1 MNDYMSSYTLHN
13 LAQHFDGKIAFRYSD
28 YYSDENLRMTY
39 EIYQPGKAF
48 YIDEEG
54 KAYIYPG
61 QVNFDEV
68 KDLIENRKYRMS
80 PF

>member
-1 MNDYMSSYTLHN
+1 M
-13 LAQHFDGKIAFRYSD
+13 
-28 YYSDENLRMTY
+28 DENLRMTY
-39 EIYQPGKAF
+39 EIYTDGKAF

-61 QVNFDEV
+61 VISTNATRDW
-68 KDLIENRKYRMS
+68 IETRKFRMS

>member
-1 MNDYMSSYTLHN
+1 MTASPLNS
-13 LAQHFDGKIAFRYSD
+13 LARHFDGKIGFRFVD
-28 YYSDENLRMTY
+28 CFNEENLRMTY
-39 EIYQPGKAF
+39 EVYRHGKAF

-61 QVNFDEV
+61 VISTNATRDW
-68 KDLIENRKYRMS
+68 IETRKYRMS

>member
-1 MNDYMSSYTLHN
+1 
-13 LAQHFDGKIAFRYSD
+13 
-28 YYSDENLRMTY
+28 MTY
-39 EIYQPGKAF
+39 EVYRPGKAF

-61 QVNFDEV
+61 VISVEAT
-68 KDLIENRKYRMS
+68 KEWIESRKYRMS